1 MKGLSVRVK
10 VLLTFIGLILIVT
23 TAVFIYHAIEMAEE
37 IEATSL
43 EKYKLFTTSQASRAF
58 DLLITEDINVL
69 KTLTDEIKSSKD
81 VLYAVFTDSDGKVI
95 THTFGSD
102 VPQELLAII
111 REGKAKT
118 KEFNLQGFGKHYN
131 IISPVGDYG
140 FLTVGFKKS
149 STFELVKKEIG
160 NFLIVYGIAIS
171 IGIILSFFMSSRI
184 LNPLKDLMAGIERFG
199 RGEAIDIKTRSRD
212 EFGEIA
218 RVFNE
223 TQQRLKG
230 LILTEEER
238 QKMQEN
244 IVNFLNLLSAASEG
258 DLTLRAEVTPDVF
271 GSLGDAFNLMIE
283 GLTDLV
289 NDVTNSVEGVSKEAI
304 KILNVL
310 KETEKGAETQM
321 LEVKK
326 ATEAT
331 DEAAQSAMAISE
343 KTAEAQQIATVAT
356 QASTRGSKTMI
367 EAIDGIQLIRV
378 TIQAINKRMKFLSE
392 KLMEIGTISGLI
404 TEIANRTNLL
414 AINASIEA
422 SRAGEQ
428 GKGFIVIAEEI
439 RGLAERAAKSTKQIG
454 DIIGAINSE
463 SLEVTRHLEEATGFV
478 EKETKIAQET
488 GKVFAEIND
497 IIKQISTII
506 EEIHGSAEGQKE
518 LSSRVVLSMEE
529 VQRISLQMLK
539 LVHDF
544 RDVAKTLSGTSDR
557 LMGAVKRFRIEGGM
571 KE

>member
-10 VLLTFIGLILIVT
+10 VLLTLIGLIFIVT
-23 TAVFIYHAIEMAEE
+23 TGVFIYHTIEMAEE
-37 IEATSL
+37 IGASSL
-43 EKYKLFTTSQASRAF
+43 EKYNLFTVSQASRAF

-111 REGKAKT
+111 REGKAKA
-118 KEFNLQGFGKHYN
+118 EEVNLQGFGRHYN
-131 IISPVGDYG
+131 IISPIGDFG
-140 FLTVGFKKS
+140 FLTIGFKKS
-149 STFELVKKEIG
+149 STFELIKEEIG
-160 NFLIVYGIAIS
+160 DYLIVYGIAIS

-184 LNPLKDLMAGIERFG
+184 LNPLKDLMAGIEKSG
-199 RGEAIDIKTRSRD
+199 RGETVEIKVRSRD

-283 GLTDLV
+283 GLTGLV
-289 NDVTNSVEGVSKEAI
+289 NDVKNSVEGVSKEATR
-304 KILNVL
+304 ILNIL
-310 KETEKGAETQM
+310 KEMEKGAETQM
-321 LEVKK
+321 SEVKK

-331 DEAAQSAMAISE
+331 DEAAHSAMAISE
-343 KTAEAQQIATVAT
+343 RTAEAQKIAGNAT
-356 QASTRGSKTMI
+356 LAISRGSKTVI
-367 EAIDGIQLIRV
+367 EAIDGMQLIRV

-404 TEIANRTNLL
+404 TEIANRTNIL

-454 DIIGAINSE
+454 DIIGAIQTE
-463 SLEVTRHLEEATGFV
+463 SGEVTRTLEEATGVV

-488 GKVFAEIND
+488 GKVFTEIND
-497 IIKQISTII
+497 IIKKISTII
-506 EEIHGSAEGQKE
+506 SEIHESSEGQKE
-518 LSSRVVLSMEE
+518 LSSKVVLSMEE
-529 VQRISLQMLK
+529 VQRVSLQMLK

-544 RDVAKTLSGTSDR
+544 RDVARTLSGTSER
-557 LMGAVKRFRIEGGM
+557 LMGSVQKFRIEA
-571 KE
+571 